1 MVDFESLDFKTA
13 LEDVR
18 EKLDPLYV
26 KHEYLHEMLREFY
39 DQKNFGS
46 DTGKYLR
53 KKIDELNARM
63 EILQKVRDYLGNLV
77 DGVPFQTGRE
87 VGRRMAQFGLTEEHA
102 ELLVNT
108 YKEHRKS
115 MDPEDRQK
123 GKFLLVM
130 AEKAEWNEEE
140 NCLHVHFDEDTCF
153 HYCPDG
159 TWY

>member
-13 LEDVR
+13 LEGVR
-18 EKLDPLYV
+18 EKLNPLYV
-26 KHEYLHEMLREFY
+26 KHEYLYEMLRELY
-39 DQKNFGS
+39 DQKDFGS
-46 DTGKYLR
+46 DTVKYLR
-53 KKIDELNARM
+53 KKIEVLDAHM
-63 EILQKVRDYLGNLV
+63 EILRKVRGYLANLV
-77 DGVPFQTGRE
+77 DGVPFQIDRE
-87 VGRRMAQFGLTEEHA
+87 VGRRMARFGLTEEHA

-130 AEKAEWNEEE
+130 AKKAEWNEEE

-153 HYCPDG
+153 HYFSDG